1 VGLEEVR
8 ALMSALQRQLERGGG
23 AMGQPPAASMEAQ
36 RLLAE
41 NRELADEV
49 RVHTYVCV
57 RVHTYVCVR
66 VCACAKTCALLPAE
80 RAAASPRR

>member
-49 RVHTYVCV
+49 RVRTCVCVCV
-57 RVHTYVCVR
+57 RACVN
-66 VCACAKTCALLPAE
+66 CALLPAE